1 MSTNINTNQVND
13 AINNELEFDMIH
25 SLSNNNVQDPL
36 TIVNI
41 RIRFGKKSRQTL
53 NSGLTCLWDIGY
65 TNNMISCKHINHYN
79 TKLRTINVKYITG
92 AGLYKPPHDVKV
104 PFRIPEF
111 YSRKFITHCFH
122 VKKYEVMSGS
132 AMT

>member
-53 NSGLTCLWDIGY
+53 NSGLTCLWDSGY
-65 TNNMISCKHINHYN
+65 TYSMLNHNNIN
-79 TKLRTINVKYITG
+79 T
-92 AGLYKPPHDVKV
+92 
-104 PFRIPEF
+104 
-111 YSRKFITHCFH
+111 
-122 VKKYEVMSGS
+122 
-132 AMT
+132 